1 VVDYNQPRLRLG
13 DILLAAGAIDQA
25 QLQAALGEQKK
36 WGRPLGATLVDMG
49 MLDEI
54 EMTRALAAQLELP
67 VVQLVG
73 KRVNSEILELVPREL
88 AEKWRCLPLLTRVQ
102 GPSTVLYLC
111 MADPTNCDAL
121 DDVAFQ
127 VDMSVQPVLAAPS
140 EIDDAILRLY
150 GAIESADARSE
161 SLPALLDSGSEPS
174 DDALPALGDKPVFI
188 GLDDPDE
195 AEAPEAPAV
204 PRASSDRAA
213 SSAAA
218 EFSNDTMLRA
228 IAQLLVERG
237 IFTRDEL
244 VERLTA
250 VAAPR
255 DDG

>member
-1 VVDYNQPRLRLG
+1 MVDSNQPRRRLG
-13 DILLAAGAIDQA
+13 DILLAAGAIDEA

-54 EMTRALAAQLELP
+54 EMTRALAAHLELP
-67 VVQLVG
+67 VVQLGG
-73 KRVNSEILELVPREL
+73 KRVNSETLELVPREL

-127 VDMSVQPVLAAPS
+127 VEMGVQPVLAAPS

-150 GAIESADARSE
+150 GAIEQKLPDLRDETLPDLIDSRS
-161 SLPALLDSGSEPS
+161 DSS
-174 DDALPALGDKPVFI
+174 DDALPALGDEPEFI
-188 GLDDPDE
+188 GLDEPN
-195 AEAPEAPAV
+195 APEAAEVPGLPSGSPEPAAV
-204 PRASSDRAA
+204 AD
-213 SSAAA
+213 
-218 EFSNDTMLRA
+218 EFSNETMLRA

-244 VERLTA
+244 IGRLTA
-250 VAAPR
+250 VAAQR
-255 DDG
+255 SDG